1 MHESTG
7 TEMAKCVTGI
17 EKEVF
22 EECVARERQ
31 WVSFQANLTTEDAL
45 ALKAF
50 SIAET
55 LNSKQFKKER
65 KRKWQ

>member
-1 MHESTG
+1 MNPPE

-50 SIAET
+50 F
-55 LNSKQFKKER
+55 NSRNIEFKAI
-65 KRKWQ
+65 